1 MILGF
6 LTTNS
11 NGLFN
16 IPFSGLTYH
25 FKLFPHTLYDNS
37 FSYKFFDTI
46 EKKIRDYRI
55 YLSFL
60 YFYNYG
66 FEFQRILLP
75 SGKENVSIRLYENNK
90 KIQTVFI
97 HDYKKI
103 GIFQI
108 LIFEI

>member
-16 IPFSGLTYH
+16 IPFSGLTCH

-46 EKKIRDYRI
+46 EKKKLETAEFIHHSRQI
-55 YLSFL
+55 H
-60 YFYNYG
+60 G
-66 FEFQRILLP
+66 FEFQRILPP

-90 KIQTVFI
+90 KIQTVFM
-97 HDYKKI
+97 HDYKKNWYI
-103 GIFQI
+103 
-108 LIFEI
+108 